1 MEGNFVIEPM
11 FDRAFTF
18 RDGLA
23 LIRVGSYKTGMYGY
37 IDKKGEIGINPQFY
51 GAHHF
56 SEGLACVKDSKEG
69 KWGYVNTKG
78 EVVIGY
84 LYDIPA
90 DFAGGL
96 AKVRV
101 GNYKSGTN
109 GYIDKTGK
117 WVWQGGM

>member
-1 MEGNFVIEPM
+1 M
-11 FDRAFTF
+11 FDKAFTF

-23 LIRVGSYKTGMYGY
+23 LIRIGSFKTGKYGY
-37 IDKKGEIGINPQFY
+37 INNEGNIAVNPQYY

-56 SEGLACVKDSKEG
+56 SEGMACVKESKDG
-69 KWGYVNTKG
+69 KWGFINTKG
-78 EVVIGY
+78 EVVISFQ
-84 LYDIPA
+84 YDIPA
-90 DFAGGL
+90 DFEGGL

-117 WVWQGGM
+117 WIWQSGL